1 MYLVDAVYSLQ
12 CVKATITQAV
22 VNEANYYLLFTIFNL
37 CITKLYV
44 YGQTNA

>member
-1 MYLVDAVYSLQ
+1 MLLIAINVL
-12 CVKATITQAV
+12 KQAV
-22 VNEANYYLLFTIFNL
+22 VDEVYFYLLFIIFNL